1 MNCRNVLHLL
11 SAYMDGELR
20 GVEHRLVHD
29 HLARCPECDAEYQDL
44 LMTKRLLGRMR
55 LQMPREE
62 LSELI
67 LQRISAEENSL
78 AQPRWPFGLIRF
90 RQLLRE
96 SLPNPRMM
104 LTSASLGVAAALIL
118 AYTIVPDND
127 DKPVWIPSASAQ
139 TALAPTTPF
148 ASYPTGGDAGYNW
161 LHNERASSSSL
172 MDPAFVNRAGYTP
185 VHNMSSY
192 TRPSY
197 EGVDTQRGWYRIH

>member
-44 LMTKRLLGRMR
+44 LLTKRLLGRMR

-62 LSELI
+62 LSALI
-67 LQRISAEENSL
+67 LQRISAEENRLSQSRL
-78 AQPRWPFGLIRF
+78 PFGLIRF
-90 RQLLRE
+90 RQILRE
-96 SLPNPRMM
+96 ALPNPRML

-139 TALAPTTPF
+139 TALTPTTPF
-148 ASYPTGGDAGYNW
+148 ASYPVGGDTGYNW
-161 LHNERASSSSL
+161 LHSERASSSSI
-172 MDPAFVNRAGYTP
+172 MDPAFVNRSGYTP

-192 TRPSY
+192 TYPSY